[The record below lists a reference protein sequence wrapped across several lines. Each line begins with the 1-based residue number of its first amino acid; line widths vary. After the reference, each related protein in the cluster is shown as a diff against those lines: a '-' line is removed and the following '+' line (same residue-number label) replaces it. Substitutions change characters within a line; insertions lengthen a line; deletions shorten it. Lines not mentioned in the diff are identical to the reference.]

1 MTIFF
6 FFFPVRGEYTM
17 APKLRTEAGLG
28 ADCGVLTH
36 TAVQEPLASGAAPST
51 LGPRSPP
58 WPRPYYDNLTHC
70 LLNKIVRFMN
80 MLSFFHYSDTY
91 VTYAQLY
98 LTLCNL
104 MNCSLPGSSV
114 SKILQARILE
124 WVAISFSRGSS

>member
-58 WPRPYYDNLTHC
+58 RPRPYYDNLTHC
-70 LLNKIVRFMN
+70 LLNKIVGFMTT
-80 MLSFFHYSDTY
+80 LWFFQYYHW
-91 VTYAQLY
+91 
-98 LTLCNL
+98 TLHIADIWL
-104 MNCSLPGSSV
+104 MF
-114 SKILQARILE
+114 LE
-124 WVAISFSRGSS
+124 LNF